1 MIQGRHQKAIIFSRY
16 PAMASGLERCVK
28 DDNPHCMILPV
39 CGYESLTPLLL
50 QQASLAIIDL
60 TGDVGEVEHDLQL
73 LQPLYRAAPHI
84 HWLFLVPA
92 FARFTALQQLLWPN
106 SILLPNSAELEQI
119 QHCAQMKEGGLSYLE
134 GETNMPSVPASESAL
149 ILTLSERQVL
159 RLMAKGWSINQISG
173 LLKKSNKTVSAQKNS
188 AMRRLALRSNAEMYA
203 WINSPR
209 GMKELNLQ
217 ATVSALSEE
226 MV

>member
-1 MIQGRHQKAIIFSRY
+1 MSQGCHQKTIIFSRY
-16 PAMASGLERCVK
+16 PAMTAGLEQCVK
-28 DDNPHCMILPV
+28 NENPQCMILPV
-39 CGYESLTPLLL
+39 CGYESLTTLLL
-50 QQASLAIIDL
+50 QQATLAIIDL
-60 TGDVGEVEHDLQL
+60 SGDVSEVEHDLQC
-73 LQPLYRAAPHI
+73 LQPLYRAVTHI
-84 HWLFLVPA
+84 HWVFLIPA

-106 SILLPNSAELEQI
+106 SVLLPNSATLKHI
-119 QHCAQMKEGGLSYLE
+119 QQCARMQQGGISFLE
-134 GETNMPSVPASESAL
+134 GHVNAPAAPAAEASL

-217 ATVSALSEE
+217 SALPAVPETVS
-226 MV
+226 

>member
-1 MIQGRHQKAIIFSRY
+1 MTHGRHQKAIIFSRY
-16 PAMASGLERCVK
+16 PAMTAGLERCVK

-50 QQASLAIIDL
+50 LQASLAIIDL
-60 TGDVGEVEHDLQL
+60 TGEVSEVEQDLQL

-84 HWLFLVPA
+84 HWVFLVPA
-92 FARFTALQQLLWPN
+92 FARFTALQHLLWSN
-106 SILLPNSAELEQI
+106 SILLPNSAGLEQI
-119 QHCAQMKEGGLSYLE
+119 QHCARMKEGGMSYLDGEVNIPAAIATE
-134 GETNMPSVPASESAL
+134 GAL

-217 ATVSALSEE
+217 SSTSALSEE
-226 MV
+226 AV

>member
-1 MIQGRHQKAIIFSRY
+1 MTQGRHQKAIIFSRY
-16 PAMASGLERCVK
+16 PAMAAGLERCVK
-28 DDNPHCMILPV
+28 NDNPQCMILPV

-60 TGDVGEVEHDLQL
+60 TGDVSEVEQDLQTIP
-73 LQPLYRAAPHI
+73 PLYRAAPHI
-84 HWLFLVPA
+84 HWIFLVPA
-92 FARFTALQQLLWPN
+92 FARFTALQQLLWPD
-106 SILLPNSAELEQI
+106 SILLPNSAGLEQI
-119 QHCAQMKEGGLSYLE
+119 QQCTRMKEGGLSYLE
-134 GETNMPSVPASESAL
+134 GESNMPSAPANEGSL

-217 ATVSALSEE
+217 STVLTLSEE
-226 MV
+226 AV

>member
-1 MIQGRHQKAIIFSRY
+1 MTQGRHQKTIVYSRY
-16 PAMASGLERCVK
+16 PAMAAGLQQCIK

-50 QQASLAIIDL
+50 LQASLAIIDL
-60 TGDVGEVEHDLQL
+60 TGEANEVEQDLQQ
-73 LQPLYRAAPHI
+73 LQPLYRCAPHI
-84 HWLFLVPA
+84 HWIFLVPA
-92 FARFTALQQLLWPN
+92 YARFTAVQQLLWPN
-106 SILLPNSAELEQI
+106 STLLPNSAGLRQI
-119 QHCAQMKEGGLSYLE
+119 QQCTRMDAGGLSYLDGDI
-134 GETNMPSVPASESAL
+134 GEAAAGVSEATL
-149 ILTLSERQVL
+149 VLTLSERQVL
-159 RLMAKGWSINQISG
+159 RLMAKGWSINQISA

-217 ATVSALSEE
+217 STPSSITEDV
-226 MV
+226 V